1 MAKNKKVFFK
11 RGWFILILIFVA
23 IGVIRCGNN
32 KNATEKRVE
41 YRWPDSELAS
51 MIPKPDSKYGKVSM
65 ESESSFL
72 IDIYDI
78 SSDQYE
84 DYIDACKNSGFTV
97 DYNKFDGFYSAD
109 NEAGYSL
116 NLSYDGDD
124 EELSIS
130 LFAPADDQNISEKD
144 INNDD
149 TLSVDNDKDTEQSE
163 TADDDK
169 QEEDEYESTEASEA
183 EASEE
188 SNDSEL
194 IDGMRPEFKE
204 AMDSYEAF
212 YEEYC
217 EVVKQYS
224 NNPSDLALLG
234 KYTELMSKAIEV
246 DEKFKAWDEK
256 EMNAAEAKYYIEVSG
271 RISKKMIEVG
281 MQ

>member
-1 MAKNKKVFFK
+1 MAKNKKVFYK
-11 RGWFILILIFVA
+11 RGWFILIIIIVT
-23 IGVIRCGNN
+23 IGVIGCGNDKN
-32 KNATEKRVE
+32 KTDKKVE

-51 MIPKPDSKYGKVSM
+51 MIPKPDSKYGKVSI

-78 SSDQYE
+78 SSNQYE

-116 NLSYDGDD
+116 NLSYDDED

-130 LFAPADDQNISEKD
+130 LFAPIDDQDISEED
-144 INNDD
+144 MNNDD
-149 TLSVDNDKDTEQSE
+149 TSTEDNGIDTAQSE

-169 QEEDEYESTEASEA
+169 QEENEDESTEASEA
-183 EASEE
+183 ESSEE
-188 SNDSEL
+188 SNDGDL

-217 EVVKQYS
+217 EIVKQYN
-224 NNPSDLALLG
+224 NNPSDLGLLG
-234 KYTELMSKAIEV
+234 KYTELMSKAMGV
-246 DEKFKAWDEK
+246 DEKFKAWDER

-271 RISKKMIEVG
+271 RVAEKMIEAS